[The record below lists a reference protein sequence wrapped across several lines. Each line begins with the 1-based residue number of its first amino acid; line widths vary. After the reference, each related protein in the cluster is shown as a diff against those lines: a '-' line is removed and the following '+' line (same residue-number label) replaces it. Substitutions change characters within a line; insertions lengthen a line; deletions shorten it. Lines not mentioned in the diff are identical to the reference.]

1 MQMLLAA
8 IESPGEIIAVYGH
21 GDEAKAEYDGLKKT
35 AAGRWWRSGKVAA
48 VQA

>member
-1 MQMLLAA
+1 MLLAA
-8 IESPGEIIAVYGH
+8 IESPEGEIIAVYGH

-35 AAGRWWRSGKVAA
+35 PPRRRWRSGKVVA

>member
-1 MQMLLAA
+1 MLLAA
-8 IESPGEIIAVYGH
+8 IESPEGEIIAVYGH

-35 AAGRWWRSGKVAA
+35 AAVSGWRSGKVVA